1 MGKKWKKVYRVKHWD
16 NRDPVKFGEVSTQK
30 PLFPGI
36 DILGKLY
43 FGELFFDDIIC
54 KLFTVYDMEG
64 RRYLVF
70 HLKGTKRY
78 LLCRF
83 RMRILNK
90 LKKNVFTV
98 QDVFTRFTKER
109 FMIENFDPDNYND
122 DEIVNELTS
131 YREWLLYDFP
141 EFNIIRRMFVPEQEI
156 NKENVINKTVEERR
170 TYKNY
175 KNINIGDLYFEDIM
189 YLGNLYVQNFFID
202 YGEPIVF
209 SLIDDKQQLYL
220 CVLTDNNSDIDNL
233 YNLNNHYYKYI
244 LVKTNQTD
252 INNLLRE
259 KQTIYDYIKNC
270 KDIYLL
276 TNQGTGIVVQKQYFA
291 DIDSERLP
299 DSNMYLNY

>member
-1 MGKKWKKVYRVKHWD
+1 MGKKWKKIYRVKHWD
-16 NRDPVKFGEVSTQK
+16 NRDPVKFGEVSVQE

-36 DILGKLY
+36 DILGNLY
-43 FGELFFDDIIC
+43 FGELFFEDVIC

-70 HLKGTKRY
+70 HLKDSKRY

-109 FMIENFDPDNYND
+109 FMIENFDPNNYND

-141 EFNIIRRMFVPEQEI
+141 EFNIIRRMFVLEQQI
-156 NKENVINKTVEERR
+156 NKENEINKIVEERR
-170 TYKNY
+170 NYKNY
-175 KNINIGDLYFEDIM
+175 KDININDIFFDDIM
-189 YLGNLYVQNFFID
+189 YLGTLHLKDIFID

-220 CVLTDNNSDIDNL
+220 CMLTENNADNFYDLDRHAYEFIIVPIN
-233 YNLNNHYYKYI
+233 
-244 LVKTNQTD
+244 KTEL
-252 INNLLRE
+252 NNLLLQ
-259 KQTIYDYIKNC
+259 KQTIYDYIRNN

-276 TNQGTGIVVQKQYFA
+276 TDQGTGIVVQKMLFA
-291 DIDSERLP
+291 DIDNNRLP
-299 DSNMYLNY
+299 NKNMLLEF